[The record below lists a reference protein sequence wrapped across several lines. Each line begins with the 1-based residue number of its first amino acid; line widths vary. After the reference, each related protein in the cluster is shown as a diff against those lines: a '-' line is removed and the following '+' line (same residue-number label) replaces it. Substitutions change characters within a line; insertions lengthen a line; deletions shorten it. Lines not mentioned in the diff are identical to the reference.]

1 MELTLEGV
9 VIGVIAI
16 VIGVALVFRGLR
28 LFMFLLPAL
37 GFLGGFLLGAGAV
50 EHIFGDAFLATA
62 TGWIAG
68 FLLGLLFAAFSY
80 FYYLAAV
87 VVFGGILGYQLTA
100 GALAWIGFNETGIIV
115 LALGLFVAVVFG
127 IAFLLLGMP
136 TVLAIVGTAIAGAGA
151 TVAGLAVGLCLLPVA
166 QLGAGVFGVYSSEEL
181 GWLGLLALVGLAFA
195 GMIYQTRSVGDEVTA
210 ITAEAFQNP
219 GMGGGNDG
227 AGPGGAAAA

>member
-1 MELTLEGV
+1 L
-9 VIGVIAI
+9 
-16 VIGVALVFRGLR
+16 
-28 LFMFLLPAL
+28 
-37 GFLGGFLLGAGAV
+37 
-50 EHIFGDAFLATA
+50 
-62 TGWIAG
+62 
-68 FLLGLLFAAFSY
+68 
-80 FYYLAAV
+80 
-87 VVFGGILGYQLTA
+87 
-100 GALAWIGFNETGIIV
+100 
-115 LALGLFVAVVFG
+115 G

-136 TVLAIVGTAIAGAGA
+136 TALAIVGTAIAGAGA
-151 TVAGLAVGLCLLPVA
+151 TVAGLAVGLGLLPVA